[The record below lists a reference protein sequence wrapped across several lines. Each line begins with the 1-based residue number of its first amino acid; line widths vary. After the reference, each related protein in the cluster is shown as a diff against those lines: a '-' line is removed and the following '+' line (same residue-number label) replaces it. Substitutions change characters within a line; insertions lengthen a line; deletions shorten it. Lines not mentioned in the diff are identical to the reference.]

1 MSAAGSSHASTREA
15 LLRHAR
21 ELAPQLSARLSHTDE
36 LRKLP
41 DETIADFKRAGF
53 FRILQPK
60 RWGGLE
66 LDPQT
71 FFDVQIEV
79 ARACASSAWVLG
91 VLGAHAWQLALF
103 DDRAQ
108 REVWS
113 EDDSALISSSYAPT
127 GSVERAEGGY
137 VLRGR
142 WSFSSGCDHCQWVF
156 LGGFAPTE
164 AKAPDMRTFLL
175 PRSDYRIE
183 DNWHTIGLRGTGS
196 KDIVVDGAFVP
207 EHRTHQLIDGF
218 RGVSPGHAWNDAPL
232 YRLPFGQLFVRSV
245 STSCI
250 GIAQTAL
257 EVFIATASKRMA
269 AGDGSKVAIDP
280 NVQQLCAEASAAL
293 DEVKLVL
300 ARNIATL
307 VQYAERGEQAPV
319 SLRARYRF
327 DSSHAADRCAKLVG
341 ALFNA
346 AGGRALFLGHP
357 LLRAWLD
364 ANAARAHY
372 ANHPDKPARNFG
384 GVELSQSNTDFFI

>member
-1 MSAAGSSHASTREA
+1 VSTSGSNDRTA
-15 LLRHAR
+15 LLAHAR
-21 ELAPQLSARLSHTDE
+21 ELATQLTARLPQADE
-36 LRKLP
+36 LRRLP
-41 DETIADFKRAGF
+41 EDTIADFKRAGF

-71 FFDVQIEV
+71 FFDVQIEI
-79 ARACASSAWVLG
+79 ARVCASSAWVLG
-91 VLGAHAWQLALF
+91 VVGAHAWQLALF
-103 DDRAQ
+103 DEQAQ
-108 REVWS
+108 RDVWGV
-113 EDDSALISSSYAPT
+113 DNSALISSSYAPT
-127 GSVERAEGGY
+127 GTIERADGGY
-137 VLRGR
+137 SVRGR

-164 AKAPDMRTFLL
+164 GKVPDMRTFLL

-183 DNWHTIGLRGTGS
+183 DNWNTIGLRGTGS

-207 EHRTHQLIDGF
+207 EHRTHKLMDGF
-218 RGVSPGHAWNDAPL
+218 RGASPGHKLNDAPL

-250 GIAQTAL
+250 GIAQAAL
-257 EVFIATASKRMA
+257 DAFIATASKRVA
-269 AGDGSKVAIDP
+269 AGDGAKVAIDP
-280 NVQQLCAEASAAL
+280 NVQQLCAEAAAAL

-307 VQYAERGEQAPV
+307 MQYAERAEQAPIATRV
-319 SLRARYRF
+319 RYRF
-327 DSSHAADRCAKLVG
+327 DSSNAADRCAKLVSS
-341 ALFNA
+341 LFSA
-346 AGGRALFLGHP
+346 AGGRALFLGNP

-372 ANHPDKPARNFG
+372 ANNPDKPARNFG
-384 GVELSQSNTDFFI
+384 GVELAQSNVDFFI